1 MTRQKLARHRRL
13 FFNELKSRDRVCI
26 FVLSPEFY
34 YQATVSDVFSIGDQ
48 TFSIVAP
55 NSILSSAIV
64 QLQNVDGKCLNLIG
78 RTREKPSEG
87 KIYFKK

>member
-1 MTRQKLARHRRL
+1 M
-13 FFNELKSRDRVCI
+13 
-26 FVLSPEFY
+26 
-34 YQATVSDVFSIGDQ
+34 SDVFSIGDQ